1 MARDLVGCALV
12 LRQGEEE
19 FALRLVEVEAYLGVG
34 RDPAS
39 HAHRARTA
47 RNSQMFETPA
57 TLYVYFTYGMHH
69 CMNVVC
75 EPRGVAG
82 AVLLRA
88 AEPLVGLEAMELRR
102 GRAGRE
108 LSNGPAKLCQALQI
122 DLGWNGEDL
131 VKGPLGL
138 WTHRAPT
145 RVAESGRIGIQKGRE
160 LPLRFYD
167 PDSRFLSR
175 TRS

>member
-1 MARDLVGCALV
+1 MLQLGLGGMDLLND
-12 LRQGEEE
+12 LLSSIQYRHDI
-19 FALRLVEVEAYLGVG
+19 L
-34 RDPAS
+34 
-39 HAHRARTA
+39 
-47 RNSQMFETPA
+47 
-57 TLYVYFTYGMHH
+57 
-69 CMNVVC
+69 NVVTHKIVTLATTIERLQLGDQAAIRTSSGPC
-75 EPRGVAG
+75 LAG